1 MNNNSKLV
9 SLLWPFHGRGVELAH
24 LLSVESGIEQTVT
37 LRGGKLSMA
46 RSAPLVLYRAP
57 EPRRFT
63 QRPRRGFAL
72 SVATLVTFA
81 KRKKKPRREAGA
93 ARRSFAAQ

>member
-1 MNNNSKLV
+1 MNNNSKRV

-37 LRGGKLSMA
+37 LRGGKLFMA
-46 RSAPLVLYRAP
+46 RSAPLVFYRAP

-72 SVATLVTFA
+72 SLSTLVTFSQ
-81 KRKKKPRREAGA
+81 RQKKPRRQARAAG
-93 ARRSFAAQ
+93 RSFAAQ